1 MRLPDSP
8 EDQSAPSAVPVEP
21 ADERY
26 ARLEQMVPMLVD
38 RLPQLLDEVRQ
49 LLAEE
54 WPDYAQFLAEE
65 RDEVATAAES
75 FMHWLVH
82 IAGHGLSHLPQDSI
96 PEFSAQTELFEEIGR
111 VQWREGRDVSA
122 LLSAYQVGARAAWHY
137 VSSTALA
144 AGMAPEILAAL
155 AEAVFIFIDQL
166 SSASAHG
173 YVLEQSEA
181 GATRERLRDELVELL
196 LSDRADMV
204 AVRAAALRVGWRLP
218 REAAVLLV
226 DPANPVGQAMLSRLD
241 SSCLS
246 IRRRGA
252 LLGAIVPDPIRP
264 GRRQRLVTTLR
275 GAGAVIGHPVPL
287 EQLPFSVQIAEM
299 AAQLKAAGMLDDDP
313 VFAEEHLDAIIVHRD
328 ARLLD
333 ALRKQ
338 TLAPLAD
345 LAPTVRQRL
354 SETLASWLR
363 HMGDRQAVAADLHIH
378 PQTVRYRMTQ
388 LHDVFGPALDNPA
401 ARARMTLA
409 LAWTGKPTSSRSSQQ
424 QGNQQQGN
432 QQPSRRSAE
441 GPSTGLRAV
450 SDGRS
455 GTRPDGRPDG
465 RPSSRLGD
473 RPDSGPAA
481 AD

>member
-1 MRLPDSP
+1 MI
-8 EDQSAPSAVPVEP
+8 PV
-21 ADERY
+21 
-26 ARLEQMVPMLVD
+26 LVD
-38 RLPQLLDEVRQ
+38 RLPQLLDEVHR
-49 LLAEE
+49 LLSEE

-65 RDEVATAAES
+65 HDEVATAAES
-75 FMHWLVH
+75 FMRWLVH

-96 PEFSAQTELFEEIGR
+96 PEFDAQTELFEEIGR

-122 LLSAYQVGARAAWHY
+122 LLAAYQVGARAAWHY

-144 AGMAPEILAAL
+144 AGMAPEVLAAL

-173 YVLEQSEA
+173 FVLEQSEA

-196 LSDRADMV
+196 LSDRSDMV
-204 AVRAAALRVGWRLP
+204 GVRAAAVRVGWRLP

-226 DPANPVGQAMLSRLD
+226 DPANPVGQAMLARLD
-241 SSCLS
+241 SSCLL

-264 GRRQRLVTTLR
+264 GRRQRLVSTLR
-275 GAGAVIGHPVPL
+275 GASAVIGHPVPL

-299 AAQLKAAGMLDDDP
+299 AAQLKGAGVLDDDP

-338 TLAPLAD
+338 TLAPLAG

-388 LHDVFGPALDNPA
+388 LHDIFGPALDDPV

-409 LAWTGKPTSSRSSQQ
+409 LAWTRKPARQSAGRPAGRPVDRPVDRPADHRGDHPADHPVKRSVD
-424 QGNQQQGN
+424 
-432 QQPSRRSAE
+432 
-441 GPSTGLRAV
+441 GPPTGLPAV
-450 SDGRS
+450 
-455 GTRPDGRPDG
+455 PDGRPG
-465 RPSSRLGD
+465 SRPT
-473 RPDSGPAA
+473 